1 MGLFHDTC
9 TAIVDAA
16 TGEPLAGES
25 LAAAKALLHGVDGSG
40 RPVHL
45 HGAEAE
51 NVLASRG
58 WRFCGA
64 KVPKKARFCREC
76 GTGAPNGYVKCPACR
91 KWIGNDAHYC
101 PHCNH
106 PLHPEE
112 RADVAGGVW
121 DRDPGVFA
129 QRFECGE
136 DERQLREGVQVQ
148 EGTVALLLDG
158 GRQTRVLGPGR
169 HTPDGTLR
177 AINWF
182 GNPPPR
188 SVVLVAS
195 GDMVFRVSF
204 PGLRSAEDLPVDAS
218 AEVTLRFVPDKA
230 ADFLA
235 NFLKERRSVS
245 ADAVCEWLMA
255 EAASAAKDLAL
266 QSTIEDLVKDP
277 ERRPR
282 FEEALSRGL
291 RDLLSRNGL
300 SLVRVGAV
308 EFDGPDYERM
318 REKYAALDRARR
330 ELEFKKANLAL
341 IASEEETDLSD
352 SKARDEREDADGMD
366 RASREAAK
374 AEFHAKKEQEVSEYL
389 AQLAQEKDLA
399 GIDRAAEAQ
408 LALKVAN
415 GTLARKDA
423 ELEAAARLERDARE
437 TETLAHKLDLDLQ
450 LRDYTRDSLL
460 KDAQAAARVA
470 AVKREERLAE
480 TRTQAEITVLSAEA
494 WAKQAGAYGQGYEEY
509 LKHLAAGRTAT
520 NKAQTDYLQDLVRV
534 KAANEAVKTQALRDR
549 AAMVK
554 GLGAAEM
561 AALYGDD
568 PNARKD
574 FLNVE
579 KLRIQT
585 GMTKEQILAAQA
597 GASLTAA
604 QAYAQGEASA
614 AYAAAGAA
622 AAVNAELKN
631 EQAALRADLAA
642 TRGHDER
649 VIGVTAAVAAEA
661 AKRPVPPPP
670 PPPPTQQII
679 K

>member
-9 TAIVDAA
+9 TAIVDDA
-16 TGEPLAGES
+16 TGEALAGEA
-25 LAAAKALLHGVDGSG
+25 LAAAKALLAGVDSSG

-45 HGAEAE
+45 HGDAAAKA
-51 NVLASRG
+51 LATRG

-64 KVPKKARFCREC
+64 KVSKKARFCREC
-76 GTGAPNGYVKCPACR
+76 GTGAPKGYVKCPSCR

-112 RADVAGGVW
+112 RAGIAGGVW
-121 DRDPGVFA
+121 DRDPGTFA

-204 PGLRSAEDLPVDAS
+204 PGLRSAEDLPVDAT
-218 AEVTLRFVPDKA
+218 AEATLRFVPDKA

-235 NFLKERRSVS
+235 NFMKERRTVS
-245 ADAVCEWLMA
+245 ADAVCDWLMS

-282 FEEALSRGL
+282 FEEALSRALG
-291 RDLLSRNGL
+291 DLLSRNGL

-318 REKYAALDRARR
+318 RAKYAELDKARR
-330 ELEFKKANLAL
+330 ELEFKRANLAL
-341 IASEEETDLSD
+341 IASEDELDKADAKAAEERTC
-352 SKARDEREDADGMD
+352 ADDRD
-366 RASREAAK
+366 RASRQAAD
-374 AEFHAKKEQEVSEYL
+374 AEFRAKKTQEVSEYL

-437 TETLAHKLDLDLQ
+437 AETLAHKLDLDLR
-450 LRDYTRDSLL
+450 LRDYTRESLL
-460 KDAQAAARVA
+460 KDAQAAAKVA
-470 AVKREERLAE
+470 AVKRDERLAE
-480 TRTQAEITVLSAEA
+480 ARTDAEITVLSAEA
-494 WAKQAGAYGQGYEEY
+494 WAKRTGEFGRGYEEY
-509 LKHLAAGRTAT
+509 LKHLAAGWRAFNDT
-520 NKAQTDYLQDLVRV
+520 QLEYIMGLVRV
-534 KAANEAVKTQALRDR
+534 KAANEEIKTK
-549 AAMVK
+549 AMRER
-554 GLGAAEM
+554 AEM
-561 AALYGDD
+561 TKGRSYAELAGIYGDD
-568 PNARKD
+568 AAARKD
-574 FLNVE
+574 FADLE
-579 KLRIQT
+579 RLRIQA
-585 GMTKEQILAAQA
+585 GMTQQQILAAQA
-597 GASLTAA
+597 GASQSAA

-614 AYAAAGAA
+614 AYAAAGASD
-622 AAVNAELKN
+622 AVNAELKN
-631 EQAALRADLAA
+631 EQAALRGDLAA
-642 TRGHDER
+642 TRAHDER
-649 VIGVTAAVAAEA
+649 VVGVTSAVAAKA
-661 AKRPVPPPP
+661 AERVDPAPPPP
-670 PPPPTQQII
+670 TTQQII